1 MFSATPTRAGAE
13 PAALTSRRAFL
24 KGGAAAAGTLLIGF
38 RMSAAMPANAEAA
51 VFAPDAFIRIDTSG
65 GITLIMPQVEMG
77 QGIYTAIS
85 MILAEELDAAFDRIT
100 LEAAPPNT
108 ALYANPIFAI
118 QATGGSTSVRA
129 WWTPMRKAGARA
141 RALLVAAAAQVLGG
155 RSRDVPHRR

>member
-1 MFSATPTRAGAE
+1 MFPATLMRAGSQ
-13 PAALTSRRAFL
+13 PAPLASRRAFL

-38 RMSAAMPANAEAA
+38 RMSAATPADAEAA
-51 VFAPDAFIRIDTSG
+51 VFVPDAFIRIDASG

-108 ALYANPIFAI
+108 KLYANPVFGI

-129 WWTPMRKAGARA
+129 W
-141 RALLVAAAAQVLGG
+141 
-155 RSRDVPHRR
+155 